1 MDPGV
6 AFDVP
11 DPHRLPWSSS
21 LRAFWGAS
29 NATGHVE
36 PNLWAL
42 TPVARL
48 RNHIWRWGPHTGWSR
63 PHHRSSGCIQR
74 PWSPPRTRSRSW
86 SLLNEVQNSPWRAV
100 LLYSPS
106 VDAKVKWYYRN
117 GISDPRRRLAPR
129 RGGSGCVR
137 GVLRESRPG
146 AEPFESRLAERR
158 GLRRVQA
165 SVTSL
170 VGRRARFRLTKR
182 PTSEIGLG
190 NAAVDLPVRI
200 PVSYCN

>member
-6 AFDVP
+6 ASDVP
-11 DPHRLPWSSS
+11 DPHRLPWLSS

-42 TPVARL
+42 APVARL

-63 PHHRSSGCIQR
+63 PRHRSSGCIQR

-86 SLLNEVQNSPWRAV
+86 SLLSEVQNSPWRAV

-106 VDAKVKWYYRN
+106 VDAKSSGTTETVFLIHDAVWRRVEAARAASEAFHGN
-117 GISDPRRRLAPR
+117 RGLPRSPSRA
-129 RGGSGCVR
+129 
-137 GVLRESRPG
+137 VLPSAG
-146 AEPFESRLAERR
+146 
-158 GLRRVQA
+158 GLRRAQH
-165 SVTSL
+165 
-170 VGRRARFRLTKR
+170 RRRR
-182 PTSEIGLG
+182 SS
-190 NAAVDLPVRI
+190 AAGEVFV
-200 PVSYCN
+200 

>member
-6 AFDVP
+6 ASDAP
-11 DPHRLPWSSS
+11 DPPRLPWSLS

-42 TPVARL
+42 APVARL
-48 RNHIWRWGPHTGWSR
+48 RNHIWSR
-63 PHHRSSGCIQR
+63 PRHRNSRCIQR
-74 PWSPPRTRSRSW
+74 PRGPPRTRSRSW
-86 SLLNEVQNSPWRAV
+86 SLFGEVQISPIASWRAV

-106 VDAKVKWYYRN
+106 VDAKVEWYYRN
-117 GISDPRRRLAPR
+117 GISDPRRRLAPS
-129 RGGSGCVR
+129 RGGSSCVR
-137 GVLRESRPG
+137 GVSRESRPA

-158 GLRRVQA
+158 GPSARAA
-165 SVTSL
+165 SPTSF
-170 VGRRARFRLTKR
+170 VGRRPGFRLTKR

-200 PVSYCN
+200 PVAYCN